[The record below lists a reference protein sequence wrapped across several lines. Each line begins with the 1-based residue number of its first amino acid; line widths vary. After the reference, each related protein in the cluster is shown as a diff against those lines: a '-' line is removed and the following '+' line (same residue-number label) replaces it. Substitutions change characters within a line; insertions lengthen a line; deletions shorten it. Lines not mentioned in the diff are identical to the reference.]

1 MGELVSLVSD
11 NFGRMAASGH
21 MPFILGSYVIGVGGT
36 AALALWAYGSM
47 RKAER
52 DAGKLGRGE

>member
-1 MGELVSLVSD
+1 M
-11 NFGRMAASGH
+11 NAW
-21 MPFILGSYVIGVGGT
+21 PFIIASYVLGVGGT

-52 DAGKLGRGE
+52 DADALGRRE